1 MQLTKYAFYNAVA
14 GFFEM
19 PTNDATKLLPKHLQS
34 LEVQHQRS
42 ILAITAFQFTETEV
56 GSYNEIVLSVIVP
69 QELSRT
75 GQFQMRPSIHLWLES
90 RLQNLGHMP

>member
-69 QELSRT
+69 PRVEPN
-75 GQFQMRPSIHLWLES
+75 RPIP
-90 RLQNLGHMP
+90 NAAFYPFMVGVTTP